1 MVIDDM
7 QQDNSEMK
15 TVYPPRVLREWLEC
29 NSISGFYENLKK
41 KVWGQDE
48 ELKKAAIMIYGF
60 ITAMANNAFDRKFH
74 FMIEGASGC
83 GKSTFAYRLQEL
95 LPIPVLVLDSST
107 ITPSGYK
114 GTNIAEILASEELE
128 KFWGCGILVADELDK
143 LMQPTHSSEGNFH
156 QEALHNFLKLMDGGV
171 LTLKDGT
178 VFPCNKL
185 LVIGMGAFSP
195 LRQPQTVPVRRNIG
209 FCAERLSEAAQA
221 PQRPVEQNITKEQMT
236 AFCGSNQFLG
246 RFLTVLHFKK
256 LGKEAFHKIVWQTEA
271 EIREVYGCGF
281 GLPME
286 ERLMLIEKAM
296 TADFGARGIKSA
308 VWEAFLS
315 NPDEWGIMTR
325 QAANPQMDFDA
336 FFGENMERIMSA

>member
-29 NSISGFYENLKK
+29 NSISGFYENLKR

-114 GTNIAEILASEELE
+114 GTNIAEILVSEELE

-195 LRQPQTVPVRRNIG
+195 LRQPQTAPVRRNIG

-236 AFCGSNQFLG
+236 VFCGSEQFLG

-256 LGKEAFHKIVWQTEA
+256 LGKEVFRKIVWQTEA
-271 EIREVYGCGF
+271 DIREVYGCGF
-281 GLPME
+281 GLSRE
-286 ERLMLIEKAM
+286 EREVLIEKAM
-296 TADFGARGIKSA
+296 TTDFGARAMKSA
-308 VWEAFLS
+308 IWEAFLS
-315 NPDEWGIMTR
+315 APDEIMNIPTVSCKR
-325 QAANPQMDFDA
+325 QEKSRPVLEKNQTICA
-336 FFGENMERIMSA
+336 